1 MKFDGEFEAV
11 SAELLGVLA
20 VLLGAEMGGDDE
32 EGVLVAVARVVE
44 FALEVYRLADE
55 EAEGDAA
62 AEGLV
67 VVRRG
72 TPLAARVSEDGQGE
86 GADAVFVED
95 AVVVDEKALGQ
106 IVVVV
111 HLDLDVEVEPL
122 IGAIEEADFEEFV
135 DPLGPDFGG
144 RGDFEEFLL
153 ERFGLDRPID
163 AGFDIG
169 KGDLEEG
176 SGELFDGDFPGAVVI
191 ERLGHVPSYSLGP
204 DRTFHRSRIR

>member
-1 MKFDGEFEAV
+1 M
-11 SAELLGVLA
+11 
-20 VLLGAEMGGDDE
+20 
-32 EGVLVAVARVVE
+32 AVARVVE
-44 FALEVYRLADE
+44 FACEVDGLANAE
-55 EAEGDAA
+55 EEGDAA

-67 VVRRG
+67 LVRCG
-72 TPLAARVSEDGQGE
+72 APLAARVSEDGQSD

-95 AVVVDEKALGQ
+95 AVVVDEQALGQ
-106 IVVVV
+106 IGVIA

-153 ERFGLDRPID
+153 EGFGLDRPID
-163 AGFDIG
+163 AGSDIG

-176 SGELFDGDFPGAVVI
+176 PGELFDVSFQG
-191 ERLGHVPSYSLGP
+191 LS
-204 DRTFHRSRIR
+204 